1 MTEREQIAEL
11 IVKIGVAVSDDTYEV
26 NLEKLADTFLAYIQ
40 KRNVPSWEIIRSW
53 MPANTE
59 NGIEIAK
66 TIHDKL
72 KKGKK

>member
-1 MTEREQIAEL
+1 MNGEMNLVGFIF
-11 IVKIGVAVSDDTYEV
+11 DEV
-26 NLEKLADTFLAYIQ
+26 LAYIQ